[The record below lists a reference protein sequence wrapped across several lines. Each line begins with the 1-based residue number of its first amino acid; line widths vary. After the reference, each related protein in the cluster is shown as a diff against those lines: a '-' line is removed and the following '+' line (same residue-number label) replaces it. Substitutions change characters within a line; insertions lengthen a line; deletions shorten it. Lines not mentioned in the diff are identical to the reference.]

1 MSRIRLQ
8 PSFAI
13 ERPDGGHDAIDRPL
27 QLLLEVEKHGNLR
40 AACTQLGVSYRS
52 GWDMIAVLEKRLG
65 APVLEM
71 TRGRGSVVTELG
83 ARLLWALKLVHAR
96 FDPLLD
102 SMAAEI
108 DAQVSLALSRGQA
121 YLKIFASH
129 GYAVA
134 TLNAYLQGSGA
145 AVEVSYRGSIESL
158 HALHRKSCD
167 VAGFPV
173 PIGELQAPVL
183 AQLRPL
189 LKDSYRIVQVTTRRL
204 GLMVGKGNPRQVWTI
219 ADLARPDVRFVNRQ
233 HGSGTRMILE
243 LLLAQAGVAGAGI
256 NGFETVELTHAA
268 IAAYV
273 ASGKADCGIGVE
285 AAAREFDLDFVPLLS
300 ERYFFACEEAVLADP
315 RFAALLAYLQG
326 PDYRRRLLEYSG
338 YDSNEA
344 GRIASPAQAFGDQPA
359 PPGSVGL
366 R

>member
-1 MSRIRLQ
+1 MPMLPMTRIRLQ

-13 ERPDGGHDAIDRPL
+13 EHADGAQDAIDRPL
-27 QLLLEVEKHGNLR
+27 RLLLEVEKHGNLR
-40 AACTQLGVSYRS
+40 AACTVLGVSYRS

-65 APVLEM
+65 TPVLEM

-83 ARLLWALKLVHAR
+83 ARLLWAVKLVHAR

-108 DAQVSLALSRGQA
+108 DAQVQSALTRGRA

-134 TLNAYLQGSGA
+134 TLNAYLQQSGA

-158 HALHRKSCD
+158 HALYRKSCD

-173 PIGELQAPVL
+173 PLGELQAPVL
-183 AQLRPL
+183 EQIRPL

-233 HGSGTRMILE
+233 HGSGTRMLLD
-243 LLLAQAGVAGAGI
+243 LLLTRAGLVAGQV

-273 ASGKADCGIGVE
+273 ALGKADCGIGVE
-285 AAAREFDLDFVPLLS
+285 TAAREFGLDFVPLLS
-300 ERYFFACEEAVLADP
+300 ERYFFACEAAVLDDA
-315 RFAALLAYLQG
+315 RFAALVDYLKG
-326 PDYRRRLLEYSG
+326 PDYRRCLLEHSG
-338 YDSNEA
+338 YDASDA
-344 GRIASPAQAFGDQPA
+344 GKVASPAQAFAG
-359 PPGSVGL
+359 
-366 R
+366 